1 MKLGMLGGFGDATGV
16 GDDAGFGDALGELIS
31 TPGHKGS
38 SQEGGVMWK
47 SG

>member
-1 MKLGMLGGFGDATGV
+1 MGAGDA
-16 GDDAGFGDALGELIS
+16 AGFGNALEELIS